1 MAIVIGLRTFGRV
14 DSTEEGLRV
23 VTRFFH
29 VCYVPLVPLASFV
42 LLPESDAG
50 LPIPMS
56 GKSVLFAYLR
66 GGLAVATFLSVIDA
80 LTSHGD
86 SARAF
91 LFVALFAAIFAAS
104 YPLSRASKARREELL
119 RLLTVE

>member
-1 MAIVIGLRTFGRV
+1 M
-14 DSTEEGLRV
+14 

-50 LPIPMS
+50 LPTALS

-66 GGLAVATFLSVIDA
+66 GG
-80 LTSHGD
+80 
-86 SARAF
+86 
-91 LFVALFAAIFAAS
+91 
-104 YPLSRASKARREELL
+104 SRSRRFSL
-119 RLLTVE
+119 